1 MRLSRLAVALA
12 PLATVAV
19 LAAAPSVRKDPHGV
33 YAMVDSVIFEPAA
46 GTPDRVRLWGAFAIA
61 NPFTIENGKLTYIEF
76 GRFDPP
82 VRGYMYYAVNP
93 RDQAGSR
100 SQWAAIS
107 AVAGSGRLAAW
118 GAHIPPWDPANPPA
132 ADDVKHLEL
141 TKSYNG
147 RVRSPDTPLAEPDT
161 FPQRMNG
168 ASAESLTRMR
178 APATLGFVRP
188 DTVR

>member
-12 PLATVAV
+12 PVAALGV
-19 LAAAPSVRKDPHGV
+19 LAAAPGVRKDPHGV

-46 GTPDRVRLWGAFAIA
+46 GAPDRVRFWGAFAIA
-61 NPFTIENGKLTYIEF
+61 DPFTVENGKLASIEIGKF
-76 GRFDPP
+76 RPP

-107 AVAGSGRLAAW
+107 AVAGTGRLAAW
-118 GAHIPPWDPANPPA
+118 GAHLPPWDPANPPA
-132 ADDVKHLEL
+132 ADDLKYLDL
-141 TKSYNG
+141 TKTYNG
-147 RVRSPDTPLAEPDT
+147 RVRTLDMPVAEPDT

>member
-12 PLATVAV
+12 PLAAAAA

-46 GTPDRVRLWGAFAIA
+46 GAPERVRLWGAFAIA
-61 NPFTIENGKLTYIEF
+61 DPITIENGKVTYIEI
-76 GRFDPP
+76 GRFNPP

-93 RDQAGSR
+93 RDAAGSR

-107 AVAGSGRLAAW
+107 AVAGTGRLAAW
-118 GAHIPPWDPANPPA
+118 GAHLPPSDPANPPT
-132 ADDVKHLEL
+132 ADDLRHLEL
-141 TKSYNG
+141 TKTYNG
-147 RVRSPDTPLAEPDT
+147 RVRTPETPAAEPDT
-161 FPQRMNG
+161 FPQPMKG

-178 APATLGFVRP
+178 EPTTLGFVRP